1 MKRLCKCLLAMLLLA
16 AITLPMGG
24 CSFSDL
30 LGSSSD
36 HTTGQQGSQGSGQTN
51 NQGSGDEPAE
61 KKPDY
66 SMYSPLLQEVLSDP
80 EYDEL
85 YRRYESGEIKEGSTG
100 DLGLNLFE
108 AIPYDFLENKHED
121 VEEIKSGTFAV
132 VADLYVLENNKSYIY
147 SKLDIYKADNEKT
160 YIHQYLL
167 QYQITEQEI
176 EDFTMLYKGDYF
188 QGPIMFQRLASKQTP
203 KVISEFAI
211 TEKAYEKVLN
221 VCNSTGQYA
230 TLAKLLNH
238 DKISNFTLTSLDYGM
253 VWDENSFDIT
263 FKLINEGNS
272 RGSVSTRTLY
282 KVSSSLVYSTSRV
295 SYDDGILDLES
306 FSGINSTILDSTP
319 ITYFRLNHA
328 FKNFKERW

>member
-30 LGSSSD
+30 FGSSSD

-100 DLGLNLFE
+100 DLGVNLFE

-121 VEEIKSGTFAV
+121 VEEIKSGTFV
-132 VADLYVLENNKSYIY
+132 VAADLYVLENNKSYIY

-176 EDFTMLYKGDYF
+176 EDFTMLYKGKYF
-188 QGPIMFQRLASKQTP
+188 QGPIMFQHLASKQTP

-211 TEKAYEKVLN
+211 TEKAYKKIIGN
-221 VCNSTGQYA
+221 CNNKKTYLSEA
-230 TLAKLLNH
+230 INSDNIDCANIMSMKPITLWHEPAFIIQFWLFSAGSYN
-238 DKISNFTLTSLDYGM
+238 
-253 VWDENSFDIT
+253 
-263 FKLINEGNS
+263 
-272 RGSVSTRTLY
+272 SVSARTLY
-282 KVSSSLVYSTSRV
+282 EVDIQTVVSSCKLTVNNNIY
-295 SYDDGILDLES
+295 DLEDL
-306 FSGINSTILDSTP
+306 FALDPVLNSSTP
-319 ITYFRLNHA
+319 ITYFQLYHS